1 MIQSPCQIA
10 RSRQGVGKELGVDY
24 RVLESVGD
32 FCQEAR
38 SLSEIAEHLGLGDR
52 YKMKKKY
59 IDPILGKY
67 IEMTIPDAPNSKLQK
82 YILTDAGREL
92 GKIKH

>member
-1 MIQSPCQIA
+1 MAITVQNWVA
-10 RSRQGVGKELGVDY
+10 VD
-24 RVLESVGD
+24 S
-32 FCQEAR
+32 
-38 SLSEIAEHLGLGDR
+38 

-67 IEMTIPDAPNSKLQK
+67 IEMTIPEAPNSKLQK

-92 GKIKH
+92 SKIKL

>member
-1 MIQSPCQIA
+1 M
-10 RSRQGVGKELGVDY
+10 DY
-24 RVLESVGD
+24 SILERIGR

-38 SLSEIAEHLGLGDR
+38 SLSEIAEHLGFRDR

-67 IEMTIPDAPNSKLQK
+67 IEMTIPEAPNSKLQQ
-82 YILTDAGREL
+82 YILTDAGRNL
-92 GKIKH
+92 M